1 MQPCRLCKKRSNS
14 FSPAGD
20 SGDNL
25 EPDSMIF
32 SFLSRSVSFLEKKN
46 RPIIAIVIALYIL
59 TGVAYSF
66 YLGNNFRYLPDESDY
81 YNLATNLAFKGE
93 YSLDGVQLTT
103 YRPPGYPFFIAPFR
117 FLGLNVIGLRIV
129 NFFILGLCFL
139 VLYKLLKDKYAP
151 LAGLLGPFLVIAYPV
166 VFYTAGTLF
175 PQTLASLLL
184 VLTIYFYTRESDRV
198 WDKIL
203 AGLLA
208 GWLILTVPA
217 FIYILVVLVVWSWIY
232 QTRQVSFRVL
242 LMPIIACTVV
252 GSWSLRN
259 YFVFDTF
266 VYVTSNSGVNL
277 LIGNSEN
284 TVPDGDWGIVNIS
297 HYERQAAGLDEI
309 NQDHYYRDQAI
320 NYILTHKLASVK
332 MYFLKLLNFFNY
344 RNQLVTKSEASTARD
359 LLMLVTYGPLLLLA
373 IARLVL
379 SKSYRLSPFEI
390 LLVVTYLMGALVSAI
405 FVTRIRYRIPFD
417 YMLIMLVAI
426 FINKLIEDR
435 LIPNLTQG

>member
-1 MQPCRLCKKRSNS
+1 
-14 FSPAGD
+14 
-20 SGDNL
+20 
-25 EPDSMIF
+25 MIL
-32 SFLSRSVSFLEKKN
+32 SFLRRSISFLEKKS
-46 RPIIAIVIALYIL
+46 RIVIAIVIALYIL
-59 TGVAYSF
+59 AGVAYSF

-81 YNLATNLAFKGE
+81 YNLATNLASKGE
-93 YSLDGVQLTT
+93 YSLDGIKLTT

-117 FLGLNVIGLRIV
+117 FIGLDVIGLRIV
-129 NFFILGLCFL
+129 NFLTLGLCFF
-139 VLYKLLKDKYAP
+139 VLYKLLKDKFSP
-151 LAGLLGPFLVIAYPV
+151 LAGLLGPFFVIAYPV

-175 PQTLASLLL
+175 PQTFASLLL
-184 VLTIYFYTRESDRV
+184 VLTIYFYTRKSDRV
-198 WDKIL
+198 WEKIL

-217 FIYILVVLVVWSWIY
+217 FIYILVVFVVWSWVYRSQRI
-232 QTRQVSFRVL
+232 SFRVL
-242 LMPIIACTVV
+242 LMPLIACMVV
-252 GSWSLRN
+252 GSWSLRD
-259 YFVFDTF
+259 YTVFGSFVF
-266 VYVTSNSGVNL
+266 VTSNSGVNL

-284 TVPDGDWGIVNIS
+284 TVPDGDWGIVDIS
-297 HYERQAAGLDEI
+297 HYERQAAGLNEI

-359 LLMLVTYGPLLLLA
+359 LLMLVTYGPLLLVA
-373 IARLVL
+373 IARLVF

-390 LLVVTYLMGALVSAI
+390 LLVAAYLIGALVSAI

-426 FINKLIEDR
+426 FIDKLIEDR
-435 LIPNLTQG
+435 LITIPT